1 MLGTVPPLPNR
12 PGWGPRG
19 PTGQQRHLFEHRPRL
34 LPDRRRLLRAY
45 SPGKPGQFPRQPALA
60 RRPGGS
66 GRDLKW
72 RTWPE
77 QPREQEAPGLAG
89 ADAEDDGGRS
99 EGGETKQAEARG
111 IEQGW
116 PGHERLRDD
125 HARRRRD
132 GLHGLFQ
139 CRVGAGRTTRWPLTA
154 WRVRPGNRSTWA
166 YSPPFWNGSRPPSPF
181 HSRRRRFAMRHQV
194 VSLPA
199 LSCLCAV
206 MPSCC
211 LSPAATTP
219 ASRPTGLRWL
229 SAPHRYWRSSPSRQS
244 PSSIINYRLLVY
256 ETVRDRFPGLR
267 GGQPVRIG
275 RRDGLLTGMDGIR
288 VASCA
293 GGE

>member
-1 MLGTVPPLPNR
+1 MPVWRVFSPSSPPRPLKPAPSVPHRPQKGLAQSFPNR

-34 LPDRRRLLRAY
+34 LPDRRRSLRAY

-154 WRVRPGNRSTWA
+154 WAGTSGE
-166 YSPPFWNGSRPPSPF
+166 PFD
-181 HSRRRRFAMRHQV
+181 
-194 VSLPA
+194 L
-199 LSCLCAV
+199 
-206 MPSCC
+206 
-211 LSPAATTP
+211 
-219 ASRPTGLRWL
+219 GL
-229 SAPHRYWRSSPSRQS
+229 
-244 PSSIINYRLLVY
+244 
-256 ETVRDRFPGLR
+256 
-267 GGQPVRIG
+267 
-275 RRDGLLTGMDGIR
+275 
-288 VASCA
+288 
-293 GGE
+293 